1 MECQRIPYY
10 IREDGYLHY
19 RQLYRLRQTQLAP
32 WWVSKR
38 KRTRQTMCITG
49 SNLAVSTILQF
60 LLPERRLLPDIPGET
75 RWCPC
80 SPSWIIITMN
90 ATSFP
95 VLTAATVL
103 PAQQAGTLGKLLVS
117 GRSVEHHARGFMSKY
132 SFLSNLRIRAS
143 YGINGHAAFG
153 QLRLYELDDYTSKYM
168 GNGRYNHCR
177 HQ

>member
-1 MECQRIPYY
+1 MGMSTNTVLHTRRWLPPLPPIIPAPSTN
-10 IREDGYLHY
+10 
-19 RQLYRLRQTQLAP
+19 TQLAP

-38 KRTRQTMCITG
+38 RRTRQTMCVPQE
-49 SNLAVSTILQF
+49 AILRSAPFIQF

-117 GRSVEHHARGFMSKY
+117 GRSVEHHARGF
-132 SFLSNLRIRAS
+132 
-143 YGINGHAAFG
+143 
-153 QLRLYELDDYTSKYM
+153 YEQIFFPEQPAYTCLLWY
-168 GNGRYNHCR
+168 
-177 HQ
+177 